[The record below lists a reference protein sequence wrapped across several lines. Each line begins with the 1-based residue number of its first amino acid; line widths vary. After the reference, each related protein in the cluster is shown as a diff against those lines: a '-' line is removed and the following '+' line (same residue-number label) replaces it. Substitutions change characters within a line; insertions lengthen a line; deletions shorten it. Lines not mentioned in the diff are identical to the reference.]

1 MPELPDV
8 QVYKEYIDAT
18 SLHQSIESI
27 DVMDARILR
36 NVSKDQLI
44 QTLSGQPLDETHRH
58 GKYLFIHT
66 GSKQLLMMH
75 FGMTGSLKYYK
86 EDSDEPEYTQV
97 RFDFDNGYHLAYVC
111 KRMLGQVQLVEDIK
125 QFLSDHDIGP
135 DALRL
140 NRDEFRNILGT
151 SRAMIKPTFMDQSKL
166 AGIGNEYSDEIL
178 FQAGIHPRKQATDLN
193 SDQLDDL
200 FDQTHDVCT
209 TAIENRIE
217 WDKFPDS
224 YLVRHREKGAN
235 CPICGGTIDT
245 MKINSRTCYY
255 CPQHQ
260 SQ

>member
-18 SLHQSIESI
+18 SLHHSIETI
-27 DVMDARILR
+27 DVLDDRIL
-36 NVSKDQLI
+36 NDVSPDQFRQVLR
-44 QTLSGQPLDETHRH
+44 GQSLNETYRH

-66 GSKQLLMMH
+66 DSKQSLLMH
-75 FGMTGSLKYYK
+75 FGMTGSLKYY
-86 EDSDEPEYTQV
+86 EQDSDEPEYTKV

-111 KRMLGQVQLVEDIK
+111 QRMLGQVQLVEDIEL
-125 QFLSDHDIGP
+125 FLKDHDLGP
-135 DALRL
+135 DALEL
-140 NRDEFRNILGT
+140 NKEEFKTVIQS
-151 SRAMIKPTFMDQSKL
+151 SRAMIKPTLMDQSKL

-178 FQAGIHPRKQATDLN
+178 FQAGIHPRKQAGDLN
-193 SDQLDDL
+193 SDQLGEL
-200 FDQTHDVCT
+200 FDQTHDVCN

-224 YLVRHREKGAN
+224 YLARHREKGAV

-260 SQ
+260 GG